1 MEKRPRPA
9 DGAWATMKMVRA
21 ISAGDLAAVRA
32 LIAAKAPV
40 GGSRAGGGS
49 ALISPLHSAI
59 AREEV
64 AIARALL
71 AAKAAVDLRVDGGA
85 TPLHVAAS
93 GRNPKV
99 GALLLAAKADPNAA
113 TDCGATP
120 LGASLKFSAQ
130 SGHVLAEELLRR
142 KADPGRA
149 SNLGLPLSV
158 AARSDGSAAVRGME
172 LLLAAKADPDGEG
185 GDPLRTA
192 VARGHPAAVA
202 LLLRHKADPNPE
214 AGELPLSLAAEGG
227 GRGHAEVLALLLRHK
242 ADPNPEAGQPPLSLA
257 AAGGYAE
264 AVELL
269 LRHKASPARGSLDPL
284 HLAALHGYAPVAE
297 VLLRHKADPDG
308 SRRSGNDPPLTVAC
322 GWNRDPVGVVEAL
335 LRAKADAN
343 LSRGVNGYTPL
354 HAAAGGKCLGS
365 ISLLLRHGAEVDQAD
380 INGCTPLH
388 MAALRGTGSDEQY
401 GAVAALLGAGA
412 DPALPARRGAWSSV
426 ISQLR
431 KQLAAPATHPCWGV
445 HAAAFYR
452 MVTAAAPAA
461 RRREEYLA
469 GLRRARAELCW
480 RSWARALLRPPAE
493 SGTPHDELRDFFA
506 EYPGL
511 RRLVGA
517 KVILFCAA

>member
-192 VARGHPAAVA
+192 VARGHPAAV
-202 LLLRHKADPNPE
+202 
-214 AGELPLSLAAEGG
+214 
-227 GRGHAEVLALLLRHK
+227 ALLLRHK